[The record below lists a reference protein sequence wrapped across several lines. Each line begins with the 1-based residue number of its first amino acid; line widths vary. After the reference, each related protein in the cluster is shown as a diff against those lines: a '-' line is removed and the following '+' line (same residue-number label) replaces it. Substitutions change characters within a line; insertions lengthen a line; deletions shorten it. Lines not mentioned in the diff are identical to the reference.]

1 MIGGMQGAPDGTD
14 LDRGDKVLTSAKHF
28 VGDGGTAYG
37 SSSTGSYTVDQ
48 GITRVTRAELEAVHL
63 APFAEAVRRG
73 AGTVMPSYSSLDVLG
88 DGRGPVKMH
97 AHTEMITGVLKGR
110 MGFEGFVVSDWQA
123 IDQLPGDYASDVRT
137 SVTAGLDMI
146 MVPTEYP
153 EFVRVL
159 VAEVEAGR
167 VPMAR
172 VDDAVGR
179 ILTQKFRLGLFE
191 KPYADTTHLSAVG
204 SAAHRAVARE
214 AVARSQVLLRN
225 EGAVLPLRPGQ
236 RVYVAGSNADDL
248 GRQSGDWTLSW
259 QGAPGRTT
267 TGTTI
272 LEAMRRAAPGA
283 DIAYS
288 ADASA
293 PVGGYDVGVVV
304 IGEAPYAEGVGD
316 VGNGHVLEPAAADR
330 AAIDRVCGAVPCAVL
345 VVSGRPQL
353 LGDRLP
359 VIDALVASWLP
370 GTEGDGVADVLY
382 GRRPFTGRLPVSWP
396 ASESQLPLNVG
407 DARYAP
413 LFPYGWGLTTLAP
426 PPAGGA
432 PALRAVERTVH
443 ALRAAGRA
451 HTPEARRLVD
461 RARLIVQDR
470 IGPRVAEPMAK
481 PFAEADHLLMSG
493 DPVGAVTKLREAYAA
508 VET

>member
-1 MIGGMQGAPDGTD
+1 
-14 LDRGDKVLTSAKHF
+14 
-28 VGDGGTAYG
+28 
-37 SSSTGSYTVDQ
+37 
-48 GITRVTRAELEAVHL
+48 
-63 APFAEAVRRG
+63 
-73 AGTVMPSYSSLDVLG
+73 
-88 DGRGPVKMH
+88 
-97 AHTEMITGVLKGR
+97 MITGVLKGR

-137 SVTAGLDMI
+137 SVTAGLDMV

-191 KPYADTTHLSAVG
+191 KPYADTTHLAAVG

-214 AVARSQVLLRN
+214 AVAGSQVLLRN

-236 RVYVAGSNADDL
+236 RVYVAGANADDL
-248 GRQSGDWTLSW
+248 GRQSGGWTLSW

-267 TGTTI
+267 SGTTI

-293 PVGGYDVGVVV
+293 PIGGYDVGVVV
-304 IGEAPYAEGVGD
+304 IGEAPYAEGMGD
-316 VGNGHVLEPAAADR
+316 VGNGHVLEPSAADR
-330 AAIDRVCGAVPCAVL
+330 AAIERVCGAVPCAVL

-359 VIDALVASWLP
+359 AIDALVASWLP

-382 GRRPFTGRLPVSWP
+382 GRRPFTSRLPVSWP

-432 PALRAVERTVH
+432 PALRAAERTVR

-451 HTPEARRLVD
+451 HTPETLRLVE
-461 RARLIVQDR
+461 RARLVVQDR
-470 IGPRVAEPMAK
+470 IGPRVAERSAK
-481 PFAEADHLLMSG
+481 PFAEAEHLLMSG
-493 DPVGAVTKLREAYAA
+493 DPVGAVRKLREAYAA
-508 VET
+508 AKA